1 MNYQEPYRIH
11 QIDFNNLI
19 YTKIK
24 NTDTKKIIFIKYKDN
39 NKQNPLVI
47 QLPSLLNINESS
59 KVSNDYHELE
69 IPLITQESDK
79 ALLLFNFFEDLDQK
93 MMTDAKINSHMWFD
107 TLIKKDSIKY
117 KKIVKESDVFPNG
130 AIKIKIIKNNDF
142 ETMLQIDNKTKINVN
157 KIPHN
162 YWCKMLIEVY
172 ALVINSQNN
181 TFSLFLRPIMLSFKE
196 KQAKMYNYKF
206 LEDSDS
212 DKDEMDVPDS
222 ELSSIFIKQKH
233 KSNDKLND
241 VTSSQIFIKDPT
253 ILEKLNESDSNSTS
267 SDDNY
272 EKKNSKSSSSTDEK
286 FKKLCEKSESSKT
299 SSEEESI
306 NNFEEESINKF
317 KEESINK
324 FKEESINKSKEESI
338 NKFEEE
344 SINKSK
350 KESLN
355 KLEEKIKESERSD
368 SEEKNLK
375 KLANELKLSESS
387 TSSETNETSD
397 KIKLTDSSEEEEY
410 LNKIKS
416 ELDSIK

>member
-24 NTDTKKIIFIKYKDN
+24 NTDTKKIIFIKYRDN

-47 QLPSLLNINESS
+47 QLPSLLNINETS
-59 KVSNDYHELE
+59 KVTNDYHELE
-69 IPLITQESDK
+69 IPLITQEADK
-79 ALLLFNFFEDLDQK
+79 ALLLFNFFEDLDK
-93 MMTDAKINSHMWFD
+93 KIMIDAKINSHMWFD

-117 KKIVKESDVFPNG
+117 KKIVKESDVFQNG
-130 AIKIKIIKNNDF
+130 VIKIKIIKNNDF
-142 ETMLQIDNKTKINVN
+142 ETMLQIDNKTRINVN
-157 KIPHN
+157 KIPLN

-196 KQAKMYNYKF
+196 KQAKIYNYKF

-222 ELSSIFIKQKH
+222 ELSSIFIKQKN
-233 KSNDKLND
+233 KTNDKLND

-253 ILEKLNESDSNSTS
+253 ILEKLNESKSSSTS

-272 EKKNSKSSSSTDEK
+272 EKKNLSSSSSTDEK

-299 SSEEESI
+299 SSLEDRDEEKEWSD
-306 NNFEEESINKF
+306 EEDLNKL
-317 KEESINK
+317 EEDLNK
-324 FKEESINKSKEESI
+324 LEENEED
-338 NKFEEE
+338 
-344 SINKSK
+344 
-350 KESLN
+350 LN
-355 KLEEKIKESERSD
+355 KLEEKMNCDEKSD

-387 TSSETNETSD
+387 KSTSSSESNETSD

>member
-19 YTKIK
+19 YTKLK

-47 QLPSLLNINESS
+47 QLPSLLNINEST

-93 MMTDAKINSHMWFD
+93 IMTDAKINSHMWFD

-142 ETMLQIDNKTKINVN
+142 ETMLQIDNKSKINVN
-157 KIPHN
+157 KIPLN

-172 ALVINSQNN
+172 AIVVNSQNN
-181 TFSLFLRPIMLSFKE
+181 TFSLFLRPIILSFKE
-196 KQAKMYNYKF
+196 KQAKIYNYKF

-233 KSNDKLND
+233 KTNDKLND

-272 EKKNSKSSSSTDEK
+272 EKKNLKSSSSTDEK
-286 FKKLCEKSESSKT
+286 FKKLCEESESSKT
-299 SSEEESI
+299 SSVEERD
-306 NNFEEESINKF
+306 EER
-317 KEESINK
+317 EER
-324 FKEESINKSKEESI
+324 EERENI
-338 NKFEEE
+338 
-344 SINKSK
+344 
-350 KESLN
+350 N
-355 KLEEKIKESERSD
+355 KLEKKINSDEKSD

-375 KLANELKLSESS
+375 KLANELKLSDSS
-387 TSSETNETSD
+387 KSSKSSETNETSD
-397 KIKLTDSSEEEEY
+397 KIKLTDSSEEEQY

>member
-24 NTDTKKIIFIKYKDN
+24 NTDTKKIIFIKYRDN

-47 QLPSLLNINESS
+47 QLPSLLNINETS
-59 KVSNDYHELE
+59 KVTNDYHELE
-69 IPLITQESDK
+69 IPLITQEADK
-79 ALLLFNFFEDLDQK
+79 ALLLFNFFEDLDK
-93 MMTDAKINSHMWFD
+93 KIMIDAKINSHMWFD

-117 KKIVKESDVFPNG
+117 KKIVKESDVFQNG
-130 AIKIKIIKNNDF
+130 VIKIKIIKNNDF
-142 ETMLQIDNKTKINVN
+142 ETMLQIDNKTRINVN
-157 KIPHN
+157 KIPLN

-196 KQAKMYNYKF
+196 KQAKIYNYKF

-222 ELSSIFIKQKH
+222 ELSSIFIKQKN
-233 KSNDKLND
+233 KTNDKLND

-253 ILEKLNESDSNSTS
+253 ILEKLNESKSSSTS

-272 EKKNSKSSSSTDEK
+272 EKKNLSSSSSTDEK

-299 SSEEESI
+299 SSLEDRDEEKEWSD
-306 NNFEEESINKF
+306 EEDLNKL
-317 KEESINK
+317 EED
-324 FKEESINKSKEESI
+324 
-338 NKFEEE
+338 
-344 SINKSK
+344 
-350 KESLN
+350 LN
-355 KLEEKIKESERSD
+355 KLEEKMNCDEKSD

-387 TSSETNETSD
+387 KSTSTSSPESNETSD